1 MDHGLLVS
9 RLPYVPILAF
19 GYAVYFDA
27 RPQCDFIRH
36 SCVRDFECVEEA
48 RAGLIGQVW
57 LIGDPLAVSGVRPVR
72 VDASHLLI
80 WNLFTSE
87 SRSFG
92 SLSVIWTRR
101 RLAGS
106 INTGHVA

>member
-1 MDHGLLVS
+1 
-9 RLPYVPILAF
+9 
-19 GYAVYFDA
+19 
-27 RPQCDFIRH
+27 
-36 SCVRDFECVEEA
+36 
-48 RAGLIGQVW
+48 
-57 LIGDPLAVSGVRPVR
+57 VRPVR